1 MENLN
6 MQRKTVSASAATEFK
21 FNSACCAFLIK
32 NMTDKPVYVSFG
44 GLPDG
49 TDKMLMIPAS
59 SWERH
64 TCRKADGNLM
74 SCTSV
79 YVKGSGGAA
88 EGSVEV
94 KCLVW

>member
-6 MQRKTVSASAATEFK
+6 MQRKTIS
-21 FNSACCAFLIK
+21 
-32 NMTDKPVYVSFG
+32 
-44 GLPDG
+44 
-49 TDKMLMIPAS
+49 
-59 SWERH
+59 
-64 TCRKADGNLM
+64 ADGNLM

>member
-6 MQRKTVSASAATEFK
+6 MQRKTISAGAATEFK

-32 NMTDKPVYVSFG
+32 NMTDKPMYVSFG
-44 GLPDG
+44 GLPDS
-49 TDKMLMIPAS
+49 TDKMLMVPAS
-59 SWERH
+59 SWER
-64 TCRKADGNLM
+64 
-74 SCTSV
+74 TSV
-79 YVKGSGGAA
+79 YVKGSGEAA